1 MAALERT
8 ELDRYPSYQHI
19 LFIQGRE
26 KRMTFTFSLLKEE
39 EDEFCVFESEPFYM
53 HYELH
58 LCFFTD
64 CAVMS
69 VSHLFYVYTKQTK
82 KKKSIDL

>member
-8 ELDRYPSYQHI
+8 ELDHYPSYQHN

-26 KRMTFTFSLLKEE
+26 KRTTFTLSLLKEE
-39 EDEFCVFESEPFYM
+39 EEDEFWVFESEPFYM

-58 LCFFTD
+58 LCFFSLI
-64 CAVMS
+64 V
-69 VSHLFYVYTKQTK
+69 L
-82 KKKSIDL
+82 